1 MSLIKKWFL
10 GLLLIPAFSFA
21 QKPEVFSVSDQAIR
35 GFDPVAYFTEGH
47 PTEGQKQYRY
57 RWNNATWYFS
67 SEKNLKLFI
76 SDPEKFAPQYGGW
89 CAYGMAK
96 GYKAKTEP
104 EAWSIAGGKLY
115 LNYSTGI
122 RDDWNAKQ
130 SEYISAADKNWPTV
144 RFR

>member
-1 MSLIKKWFL
+1 MPLINKWFL
-10 GLLLIPAFSFA
+10 CLLLIPAFSLA

-35 GFDPVAYFTEGH
+35 GFDPVAYFTEGY
-47 PTEGQKQYRY
+47 PAEGLKQFHY
-57 RWNNATWYFS
+57 RWNNSNWYFS

-76 SDPEKFAPQYGGW
+76 ADPEKFAPQYGGW

-104 EAWSIAGGKLY
+104 DAWSIVGGKLY

-122 RDDWNAKQ
+122 RDEWNKKQ

-144 RFR
+144 RLR